1 MISHYVV
8 LYCTIVQYS
17 ASYHIISYHI
27 ISYHNHVTSYH
38 VISYH
43 IILSYHIIIS
53 YCIGSY
59 HSISCHIMSYH
70 VALYHIKSCHII
82 SYYIISL
89 SSIVAMTHPQRHLLG
104 SKYVE
109 CFGEKHSRS
118 LDHLDLQTQELILDC
133 RAVTTFVRIAPCD
146 HRSICSDGSESL
158 SSSVHLLNV
167 CELMLDSGAVTT
179 TR

>member
-1 MISHYVV
+1 M
-8 LYCTIVQYS
+8 
-17 ASYHIISYHI
+17 SYHIISY
-27 ISYHNHVTSYH
+27 
-38 VISYH
+38 YH
-43 IILSYHIIIS
+43 IILSYHIVPDPIIA
-53 YCIGSY
+53 Y
-59 HSISCHIMSYH
+59 HVISCHIMLLYIISNH
-70 VALYHIKSCHII
+70 VI

>member
-27 ISYHNHVTSYH
+27 I
-38 VISYH
+38 
-43 IILSYHIIIS
+43 IS

-59 HSISCHIMSYH
+59 HSISCHIMLF
-70 VALYHIKSCHII
+70 LYHIKSNHII

>member
-1 MISHYVV
+1 MHN
-8 LYCTIVQYS
+8 
-17 ASYHIISYHI
+17 IISYH
-27 ISYHNHVTSYH
+27 V
-38 VISYH
+38 
-43 IILSYHIIIS
+43 IIS

-59 HSISCHIMSYH
+59 HSISCHIML
-70 VALYHIKSCHII
+70 LYIISNHIM

-89 SSIVAMTHPQRHLLG
+89 SSIVAMTHPQGHLLG